1 MIPSSFKSKLDS
13 LHWQIF
19 HDMSWFYIGMVKSLF
34 VIVMSLFVIVMSL
47 FMNSYPGAEVTKQV
61 NLAQHNPSS

>member
-1 MIPSSFKSKLDS
+1 MIPSSFESKLDG

-19 HDMSWFYIGMVKSLF
+19 HDMSWFYIGMVK
-34 VIVMSLFVIVMSL
+34 SLFVIVMSL

>member
-34 VIVMSLFVIVMSL
+34 VIVMSLF
-47 FMNSYPGAEVTKQV
+47 MNSYPGAEVTKQV